1 MVELSTASAWSKF
14 HWFGSLTFL
23 EHSNLFLI
31 ILLPFS
37 FSVMGDFFFF
47 FEIIMLNMIFYEPV
61 VL

>member
-37 FSVMGDFFFF
+37 FPVMGDFFVFF
-47 FEIIMLNMIFYEPV
+47 LFLK
-61 VL
+61 L